1 MTVTRWQIL
10 ARGLT
15 LRCPN
20 CGARTAFHGLFR
32 MYARCAHCGL
42 VFERE
47 EGFFIGALVI
57 NYTVTAVPL
66 LLPLLVAV
74 FVEVISVRTALIV
87 AGVWC
92 VIVPV
97 LFYNPSRS
105 LWMMLYYLVFPRDLP
120 ANQPTG
126 TSGR

>member
-1 MTVTRWQIL
+1 MAVTRWQVIG
-10 ARGLT
+10 RGLL

-20 CGARTAFHGLFR
+20 CGGRTVFRGLFR
-32 MYARCAHCGL
+32 MNARCARCGL

-57 NYTVTAVPL
+57 NYTATALP

-74 FVEVISVRTALIV
+74 FVETVSVRTALIA

-92 VIVPV
+92 VVVPV

-105 LWMMLYYLVFPRDLP
+105 LWLALYYLVFPRDLP
-120 ANQPTG
+120 ANQPSG